1 MMASRIV
8 SAIAFCLAGVLA
20 WMWIDPAT
28 TSLRSQAWVS
38 PPALVPDLSAPDAA
52 TQWMQ
57 SPASGASAYF
67 AILDRPLFAADRR
80 PAPVATDVAAAA
92 PAPDALDQVHLYG
105 LFLGQGASGAMLR
118 VDGKTRRVMLSEL
131 VGEWTLSEIRPR
143 EAVFTRGPDTRVVPL
158 VPYKVGDTPPPR
170 ANSNLP
176 MAAPKATPTT
186 DNSAEA
192 ENARR
197 EAAKRENIRKRNAL
211 RTSAGLPPIN
221 D

>member
-8 SAIAFCLAGVLA
+8 SVIAVCLSVFLA

-80 PAPVATDVAAAA
+80 PAPVATDIAVAA

-105 LFLGQGASGAMLR
+105 LFLGQGTSGAMLR
-118 VDGKTRRVMLSEL
+118 VDGKTRRVMLGEP
-131 VGEWTLSEIRPR
+131 VGEWALSEIRPQ

-158 VPYKVGDTPPPR
+158 VPYKVGDKPPPR
-170 ANSNLP
+170 ANSNSSLATP
-176 MAAPKATPTT
+176 SAAPPI
-186 DNSAEA
+186 DNSVEA

-197 EAAKRENIRKRNAL
+197 EAAKRENIRKRNVL
-211 RTSAGLPPIN
+211 RASAGLPPVN

>member
-1 MMASRIV
+1 MMVSRIV
-8 SAIAFCLAGVLA
+8 SVAVICLSAALA

-28 TSLRSQAWVS
+28 AVLRSQSWSS
-38 PPALVPDLSAPDAA
+38 PSALSPDLSAPDAS

-57 SPASGASAYF
+57 MPPSGASAYF
-67 AILDRPLFAADRR
+67 AVLDRPLFAADRR
-80 PAPVATDVAAAA
+80 PAPVAAEANAVV
-92 PAPDALDQVHLYG
+92 PVPDALDQVHVYG
-105 LFLGQGASGAMLR
+105 LFVGQGTSGAMLR
-118 VDGKTRRVMLSEL
+118 VDGKTRRVMLGEL

-143 EAVFTRGPDTRVVPL
+143 EAVFTRGPDTRVVAL
-158 VPYKVGDTPPPR
+158 VPYKVGDKPPPR

-176 MAAPKATPTT
+176 IAAPSVAPAT
-186 DNSAEA
+186 DNSVEA